1 LTEAT
6 PTDAAADI
14 VAETI
19 NLAVTGPTSTI
30 GTSTSRLEI
39 DAVTLNASSAGG
51 SQFLEDTAGGLAVGL
66 VTATQVAG
74 NEVNLIVTNGS
85 LTEATPTDAAADIV
99 AETINLAVTGPTSTI
114 GTSTS
119 RLEIDAVTLN
129 ASSAGGSQFLEDT
142 AGGLAIGLVTTT
154 QAVGSQVDLLVS
166 NGNLNDH
173 QNDDLTTQDA
183 DIISET
189 LTLKVTGAGSTIGG
203 GGRVLEFDAVTLKNV
218 TTDGG
223 DIFLTDTKGGVA
235 IDLLTTGGA
244 IGSKIVLSS
253 LGGGIMETSPRDAQ
267 SDLVADSV
275 QLTVVGPQSDI
286 GSVSEK
292 LEIDANTVG
301 VTTIGG
307 ARNFLSFPDGTPTKT
322 FAPGQPSA
330 LILQDNKVLGGG
342 DINRYQEAQFSVTM
356 YDNQKLFY
364 ELVGLSYFGQA
375 GLSAIDL
382 IAPVAKRAGSL
393 PEMMSR

>member
-1 LTEAT
+1 
-6 PTDAAADI
+6 
-14 VAETI
+14 
-19 NLAVTGPTSTI
+19 
-30 GTSTSRLEI
+30 
-39 DAVTLNASSAGG
+39 
-51 SQFLEDTAGGLAVGL
+51 
-66 VTATQVAG
+66 
-74 NEVNLIVTNGS
+74 
-85 LTEATPTDAAADIV
+85 
-99 AETINLAVTGPTSTI
+99 
-114 GTSTS
+114 
-119 RLEIDAVTLN
+119 
-129 ASSAGGSQFLEDT
+129 
-142 AGGLAIGLVTTT
+142 
-154 QAVGSQVDLLVS
+154 
-166 NGNLNDH
+166 
-173 QNDDLTTQDA
+173 
-183 DIISET
+183 
-189 LTLKVTGAGSTIGG
+189 
-203 GGRVLEFDAVTLKNV
+203 LKNV